1 MTHRPE
7 TLAAIALVV
16 FACGATASQAQDK
29 PAGYPTKPIRIIV
42 GIAAAGGLDTMT
54 RLAAQKLS
62 ERWGQPVI
70 VDNRPGG
77 GTVLAMDLVV
87 KAQPDGYTL
96 LAASDTLMMNGVLK
110 RAEYDV
116 RTAFIPIVQL
126 TTQPYML
133 IVNPSLPVKS
143 VKELIAYAKSK
154 PGALNYGSQGM
165 GTTGHIGWE
174 RFKFMSGVDIVHV
187 PYKGAAPAV
196 IDVIAGQIQMTFSNV
211 VTSGAHVRSGKLR
224 GLAVTGAKRGQVFPD
239 MPTVAEAGVPG
250 FELTNSYGYYAPAGT
265 SMTIVRAM
273 AAAVAQ
279 GMNSPDTVKHLAAD
293 GSEPYPP
300 ATPDQFKAKFAREY
314 AELEKLV
321 RAANIKIN

>member
-1 MTHRPE
+1 
-7 TLAAIALVV
+7 
-16 FACGATASQAQDK
+16 
-29 PAGYPTKPIRIIV
+29 
-42 GIAAAGGLDTMT
+42 
-54 RLAAQKLS
+54 
-62 ERWGQPVI
+62 
-70 VDNRPGG
+70 
-77 GTVLAMDLVV
+77 
-87 KAQPDGYTL
+87 
-96 LAASDTLMMNGVLK
+96 MNGVLK

-133 IVNPSLPVKS
+133 VVNPSLPVKS
-143 VKELIAYAKSK
+143 VKELIAYAKSR

-174 RFKFMSGVDIVHV
+174 RFRFMTGVDMVHV

-224 GLAVTGAKRGQVFPD
+224 GLAVTGARRGQVFPD

-265 SMTIVRAM
+265 SQAIVRAM
-273 AAAVAQ
+273 NAAVAQ
-279 GMNSPDTVKHLAAD
+279 GMNAPETVKLLAAD
-293 GSEPYPP
+293 GSEPIPP
-300 ATPDQFKAKFAREY
+300 TTPAEFKAKFAREY

>member
-1 MTHRPE
+1 MRK
-7 TLAAIALVV
+7 AALLIALAMPV
-16 FACGATASQAQDK
+16 GTQAQE
-29 PAGYPTKPIRIIV
+29 PPGYPTKPIRIIV

-54 RLAAQKLS
+54 RLGAQKLS

-77 GTVLAMDLVV
+77 GTVLAMDIVV

-96 LAASDTLMMNGVLK
+96 LAASDTLMMNGVLR
-110 RAEYDV
+110 RADYDV
-116 RTAFIPIVQL
+116 RSAFIPIVQL

-133 IVNPSLPVKS
+133 VVNPSLPARS
-143 VKELIAYAKSK
+143 VKELVALAKAK
-154 PGALNYGSQGM
+154 PGSLNYGSQGM

-174 RFKFMSGVDIVHV
+174 RFKFMTGVDIVHV

-211 VTSGAHVRSGKLR
+211 VTSGTHVRSGKLR
-224 GLAVTGAKRGQVFPD
+224 GLAVTGARRGQVFPD

-265 SMTIVRAM
+265 PQAIVRAVNSV
-273 AAAVAQ
+273 VAQ
-279 GMNSPDTVKHLAAD
+279 GMNAPDTVKLLAAD

-300 ATPDQFKAKFAREY
+300 STPADFKAKFAREY
-314 AELEKLV
+314 VELEKLV
-321 RAANIKIN
+321 RAANIKLN

>member
-1 MTHRPE
+1 MKRTA
-7 TLAAIALVV
+7 LALAL
-16 FACGATASQAQDK
+16 ALSGPAASAQDK
-29 PAGYPTKPIRIIV
+29 PAGYPTRPIRIIV

-54 RLAAQKLS
+54 RLGAQKLS

-77 GTVLAMDLVV
+77 GTVLAMDIVV

-133 IVNPSLPVKS
+133 VVNPSLPAKS
-143 VKELIAYAKSK
+143 VKELIAYAKAR

-174 RFKFMSGVDIVHV
+174 RFRYMTGTDIVHV

-196 IDVIAGQIQMTFSNV
+196 IDVIAGQIQMTFSNI

-224 GLAVTGAKRGQVFPD
+224 GLAVTSARRGQVFPD

-250 FELTNSYGYYAPAGT
+250 FELTNSYGYYAPAGAPQA
-265 SMTIVRAM
+265 IVRAVNSV
-273 AAAVAQ
+273 VAQ
-279 GMNSPDTVKHLAAD
+279 GMNAPETVKLLAAD

-300 ATPDQFKAKFAREY
+300 STPADFKAKFAREY
-314 AELEKLV
+314 AELQKLV